1 MKGKSPAL
9 FLLTHH
15 LIFSLF
21 VFIFF
26 PSFSPFFFLSLGQ
39 LFSSWST
46 LHFSSSSLLLSYS
59 LLFPPFDSSF
69 PLLFLTHRLPLSPV
83 LSPSFIFFLQS
94 CLSTNSLSCLPL
106 SPPILSLHPL
116 TSFSRLN
123 MTLFYYHVFSPFS
136 HFPSCVLLFPLLFS
150 PFFLQLTPILLP
162 PHLYFCI
169 PLSPFSCLLLLS
181 CPALCVSIHVFFP
194 LVFSSC
200 DFSSSTFFPLIS
212 FSLSSNFLCCPHLL
226 PFPFTLNSFPFFHL
240 LSVMPFHLL
249 FIISLYSPSCLPV
262 SFPPPSPPIIYNP
275 LLPSFVI
282 SFNLFFFSPFATS
295 PSSILLSSTCHLHTF
310 LSPFPVFFPA
320 SFLLSPHPLHSCFL
334 STPFLFVLLGFL
346 LSSPRLS
353 SHLVP
358 AFPPLWN
365 AALFCFDLFI
375 R

>member
-1 MKGKSPAL
+1 
-9 FLLTHH
+9 
-15 LIFSLF
+15 
-21 VFIFF
+21 
-26 PSFSPFFFLSLGQ
+26 
-39 LFSSWST
+39 
-46 LHFSSSSLLLSYS
+46 
-59 LLFPPFDSSF
+59 
-69 PLLFLTHRLPLSPV
+69 
-83 LSPSFIFFLQS
+83 
-94 CLSTNSLSCLPL
+94 
-106 SPPILSLHPL
+106 
-116 TSFSRLN
+116 

-150 PFFLQLTPILLP
+150 PFFLQLAPILLP

-375 R
+375 RWCMETHSPVVSQLSESHLSSGRTNRLCSKYYETFNSARYRRNWVGLWWFADIQDGADIAIGEFIFSVKI

>member
-26 PSFSPFFFLSLGQ
+26 PSFSPFFFSPWVSSSVLGPLFISPPHPFFFLIRSFFPLLILPFLSF
-39 LFSSWST
+39 FSPIVSLCLLSSHP
-46 LHFSSSSLLLSYS
+46 LSFFSSS
-59 LLFPPFDSSF
+59 PD
-69 PLLFLTHRLPLSPV
+69 TR
-83 LSPSFIFFLQS
+83 
-94 CLSTNSLSCLPL
+94 LSTNSLSCLPL

-136 HFPSCVLLFPLLFS
+136 HFPSCVLLFPLHFS

-310 LSPFPVFFPA
+310 LSPFPVFF
-320 SFLLSPHPLHSCFL
+320 FQ
-334 STPFLFVLLGFL
+334 L
-346 LSSPRLS
+346 LSSSLLILFTPAFSPLLSFLS
-353 SHLVP
+353 S
-358 AFPPLWN
+358 
-365 AALFCFDLFI
+365 
-375 R
+375 